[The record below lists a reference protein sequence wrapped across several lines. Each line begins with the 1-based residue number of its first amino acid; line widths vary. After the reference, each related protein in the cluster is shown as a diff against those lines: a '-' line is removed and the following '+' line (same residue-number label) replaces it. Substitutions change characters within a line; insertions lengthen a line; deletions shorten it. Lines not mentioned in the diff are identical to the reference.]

1 MVMVKLVAEILSYA
15 IIIFIGIVT
24 IVIAVQILY
33 PLIEKN
39 LNSIAIEEAT
49 NNFKKLE
56 KTILEVCSE
65 SVGSKRYLDLK
76 FSRGIFY
83 VANNS
88 IIYVLQSQN
97 LPFDD
102 FSKKENFLLIKKEGE
117 IFMINL
123 TFDTLEIKESFHLS
137 PGKYGICIL
146 KDSNFSIKIY
156 TC

>member
-1 MVMVKLVAEILSYA
+1 MIKLVSEILSYA
-15 IIIFIGIVT
+15 IVILVGAIT
-24 IVIAVQILY
+24 ITIATQLLF

-56 KTILEVCSE
+56 KSILEVYSE
-65 SVGSKRYLDLK
+65 SVGSKRYLNLK
-76 FSRGIFY
+76 FSRGNLY

-88 IIYVLQSQN
+88 IIYILQSKN

-102 FSKKENFLLIKKEGE
+102 FSKKENSLLIKKERE
-117 IFMINL
+117 FFMINL
-123 TFDTLEIKESFHLS
+123 TFDTLEIKGSFQLS
-137 PGKYGICIL
+137 SGNYGICIL
-146 KDSNFSIKIY
+146 KDKDFSIKIY